1 MHDDKVK
8 YSLNECIIILTSHD
22 LAYAINNCEYFVV
35 KIFLD
40 SLAYVK
46 IKCAETYV
54 CAYY

>member
-8 YSLNECIIILTSHD
+8 YSLNKWIIILTSHD
-22 LAYAINNCEYFVV
+22 LAYAVNCEYFVV

-46 IKCAETYV
+46 IKCTKTYV